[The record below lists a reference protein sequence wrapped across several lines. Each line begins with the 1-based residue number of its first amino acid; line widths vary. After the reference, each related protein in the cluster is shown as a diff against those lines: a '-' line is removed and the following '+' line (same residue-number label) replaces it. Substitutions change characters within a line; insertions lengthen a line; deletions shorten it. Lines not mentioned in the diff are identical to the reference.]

1 MVQLL
6 LLFNFSFVFIVTE
19 CHNYR
24 GLRGFIIIFFSN
36 FDFLWVLEHI
46 MKATDR
52 TLGRLHSRQAKL
64 SLQEEESRAHGMGW
78 MAFSLWLSVEE
89 CGKEGMLQWTKASR
103 RRKALSDGMYNIA
116 ELSLLICHR
125 KDEAYFVSPTF
136 T

>member
-19 CHNYR
+19 FHNYR

-46 MKATDR
+46 VKATDR

-64 SLQEEESRAHGMGW
+64 SLKGGRVKSSWDAMDGFQPLAQ
-78 MAFSLWLSVEE
+78 
-89 CGKEGMLQWTKASR
+89 CGGVWER
-103 RRKALSDGMYNIA
+103 RDAPVDQG
-116 ELSLLICHR
+116 E
-125 KDEAYFVSPTF
+125 
-136 T
+136 